1 MTVQENAAAVL
12 GGNGQL
18 RSQPR
23 LVFFYS
29 PRDGKSRRV
38 DGYLSQVLQRR
49 HNHSTFKLL
58 RVDADKRPDLVARF
72 NITELPTLLVVD
84 ENRVRGRV
92 SQPRGCKQITELLHP
107 WLS

>member
-1 MTVQENAAAVL
+1 MTVHEQAAPHL
-12 GGNGQL
+12 HGNGQPQ
-18 RSQPR
+18 SQPR
-23 LVFFYS
+23 LVVFYT

-58 RVDADKRPDLVARF
+58 RVDADKRPDLAARF
-72 NITELPTLLVVD
+72 NITELPTLLVID
-84 ENRVRGRV
+84 EQRVRGRL

-107 WLS
+107 WLN